1 VILVEALA
9 GFIKKRPSMEFLL
22 SFLLAV
28 CCVALIYFIHSAWKW
43 KHRER
48 MLRRIIQ
55 SSPLPTFVIRKDHRV
70 LYWNAAL
77 EKLSHIKSEDVIGTD
92 QQWRAFY
99 RAPRPCVADL
109 IVDGAIDK
117 APRWYSEKPRKSRLV
132 DEAIEAVVF
141 IPEMG
146 DRGKW
151 FRFTAAAIRDSRGG
165 MFGAIETT
173 EDVTEEKLADE
184 ELIRIRKHESLG
196 AFAGGVAQDFDSLM
210 SAVLR
215 NIFLAKISASDE
227 DKMMEEGLATAEKAG
242 LRAKELAHQLITF
255 AKGGYSLRKSE
266 SVIPLLRETIECHK
280 SRSDIKWNISIPDN
294 LWPVEMDSK
303 QIRQVTENIVSNAL
317 EAMPEG
323 GTMDIGAECIT
334 IGEKNVFTLK
344 PGHYVKISIKDSG
357 GGVRKED
364 LSRIFDPYFSTQTAG
379 GRKGLGL
386 GLSICY
392 SILKHHD
399 GTIAVASELGEG
411 TTFSLVL
418 PANSDF

>member
-1 VILVEALA
+1 
-9 GFIKKRPSMEFLL
+9 MQFLL
-22 SFLLAV
+22 SILLV
-28 CCVALIYFIHSAWKW
+28 LCCIALLYFIHSAWKH
-43 KHRER
+43 KHGER

-55 SSPLPTFVIRKDHRV
+55 ASPLPTFVIRKDHRV
-70 LYWNAAL
+70 LYWNAAM
-77 EKLSHIKSEDVIGTD
+77 EKLSHIQAEDVIGTD

-99 RAPRPCVADL
+99 GAQRPCVADL

-117 APRWYSEKPRKSRLV
+117 APQWYSEKPRKSRLV

-151 FRFTAAAIRDSRGG
+151 FRFTAAAIRDARGE
-165 MFGAIETT
+165 MIGAIETT

-184 ELIRIRKHESLG
+184 ELIRIKKHESLG
-196 AFAGGVAQDFDSLM
+196 MFAGGVAQDFDSLM

-215 NIFLAKISASDE
+215 NIFLAKLSASDE
-227 DKMMEEGLATAEKAG
+227 DKIMEEGLATAEKAG
-242 LRAKELAHQLITF
+242 LEAKELAHQLITF
-255 AKGGYSLRKSE
+255 AKGGYALRKIE
-266 SVIPLLRETIECHK
+266 SVIPLLREASQCCQN
-280 SRSDIKWNISIPDN
+280 RSDVHWNVTLPDD

-303 QIRQVTENIVSNAL
+303 QIRQVIENIVHNGL

-323 GTMDIGAECIT
+323 GSMEIRAECVT
-334 IGEKNVFTLK
+334 IGEKNAFTLK
-344 PGHYVKISIKDSG
+344 PGQYVKISIKDSG
-357 GGVRKED
+357 TGVRKED
-364 LSRIFDPYFSTQTAG
+364 LSRIFDPYFTTKAAG

-399 GTIAVASELGEG
+399 GTIAVESELGEG
-411 TTFSLVL
+411 TTFSLFL
-418 PANSDF
+418 PAHSNS

>member
-1 VILVEALA
+1 MQFPLSILLVLCSIAL
-9 GFIKKRPSMEFLL
+9 L
-22 SFLLAV
+22 
-28 CCVALIYFIHSAWKW
+28 YFVHSAWKS
-43 KHRER
+43 KHEER

-55 SSPLPTFVIRKDHRV
+55 ASPLPTFVIRKDHRV
-70 LYWNAAL
+70 LYWNAAM
-77 EKLSHIKSEDVIGTD
+77 EKLSHIQAEDVIGTD
-92 QQWRAFY
+92 HQWMAFY
-99 RAPRPCVADL
+99 GAQRPCVADL

-117 APRWYSEKPRKSRLV
+117 APQWYSEKPRKSRLV

-151 FRFTAAAIRDSRGG
+151 FRFTAAAIRDARGE

-184 ELIRIRKHESLG
+184 ELIRIKKHESLG
-196 AFAGGVAQDFDSLM
+196 TFAGGVAQDFDSLM

-215 NIFLAKISASDE
+215 NIFLAKLSASDE
-227 DKMMEEGLATAEKAG
+227 DKIMEEGLATAEKAG
-242 LRAKELAHQLITF
+242 LQAKELAHQLITF
-255 AKGGYSLRKSE
+255 AKGGYALRKIE
-266 SVIPLLRETIECHK
+266 SVIPLLREASQCCK
-280 SRSDIKWNISIPDN
+280 NRSDIQWNVTLPDD

-303 QIRQVTENIVSNAL
+303 QIRQVIENIVHNGL

-323 GTMDIGAECIT
+323 GSMDISAKCVT
-334 IGEKNVFTLK
+334 IGEKNVLTLK

-357 GGVRKED
+357 TGVRKED
-364 LSRIFDPYFSTQTAG
+364 LSRIFDPYFTTKTAG

-392 SILKHHD
+392 SILEHHD
-399 GTIAVASELGEG
+399 GTIAVESELGEG
-411 TTFSLVL
+411 TTFSLFL
-418 PANSDF
+418 PAHSNS

>member
-1 VILVEALA
+1 
-9 GFIKKRPSMEFLL
+9 MEFLFA
-22 SFLLAV
+22 FLL
-28 CCVALIYFIHSAWKW
+28 CIALTYFGYSAWKW
-43 KHRER
+43 KHREQ

-55 SSPLPTFVIRKDHRV
+55 ASPLPTFVIRKDHRV
-70 LYWNAAL
+70 LYWNAAM
-77 EKLSHIKSEDVIGTD
+77 EKLSNIKTEDVIGTD

-99 RAPRPCVADL
+99 REQRPCMADL

-117 APRWYSEKPRKSRLV
+117 APQWYSEMPRKSRLV
-132 DEAIEAVVF
+132 DDAIEAVVF
-141 IPEMG
+141 IPEIG

-151 FRFTAAAIRDSRGG
+151 FRFTAAAIRDSRGE
-165 MFGAIETT
+165 MFGAVETT
-173 EDVTEEKLADE
+173 EDVTDEKLADE
-184 ELIRIRKHESLG
+184 ELIRIRKQESLG

-215 NIFLAKISASDE
+215 NIFLAKLSASDE

-242 LRAKELAHQLITF
+242 LQAKELAHQLITF
-255 AKGGYSLRKSE
+255 AKGGYAVRKLE
-266 SVIPLLRETIECHK
+266 SVIPLLREAVECYR
-280 SRSDIKWNISIPDN
+280 SRPDIQWNVSIPDT

-303 QIRQVTENIVSNAL
+303 QIRQVIENIVSNGL

-323 GTMDIGAECIT
+323 GTIDIGAVCIT
-334 IGEKNVFTLK
+334 IGGKNVLALK

-357 GGVRKED
+357 AGVRKED
-364 LSRIFDPYFSTQTAG
+364 LSRMFDPYFTTKTTG

-399 GTIAVASELGEG
+399 GTIAVESELGEG
-411 TTFSLVL
+411 TTFSLFL
-418 PANSDF
+418 PAGADPSPKAPSDQQRDPGTM

>member
-1 VILVEALA
+1 
-9 GFIKKRPSMEFLL
+9 MEFLL
-22 SFLLAV
+22 SILFVV
-28 CCVALIYFIHSAWKW
+28 CSVALIYFIHSAWKW

-55 SSPLPTFVIRKDHRV
+55 SSPIPTFVIRKDHRV
-70 LYWNAAL
+70 LYWNAAM
-77 EKLSHIKSEDVIGTD
+77 EKLSNIKAENVLGTD

-99 RAPRPCVADL
+99 QAQRPCVADL

-141 IPEMG
+141 VPEKG
-146 DRGKW
+146 DSGKW
-151 FRFTAAAIRDSRGG
+151 FRFTSAAIRNSRGE

-173 EDVTEEKLADE
+173 EDVTEEKQADE
-184 ELIRIRKHESLG
+184 ELNRIKKHESLG
-196 AFAGGVAQDFDSLM
+196 AFAGSVAQDFDSLM

-215 NIFLAKISASDE
+215 NIFLAKLSASDE
-227 DKMMEEGLATAEKAG
+227 DKMLEEGLATAEKAG
-242 LRAKELAHQLITF
+242 LQAKELAHQLITF
-255 AKGGYSLRKSE
+255 AKGGYAVRKME
-266 SVIPLLRETIECHK
+266 SVIPLLHEAIECYK
-280 SRSDIKWNISIPDN
+280 GRSDIQWNVSIPND
-294 LWPVEMDSK
+294 LRPVGMDSK
-303 QIRQVTENIVSNAL
+303 QIKQVIENIVSNGL

-323 GTMDIGAECIT
+323 GTMDIDAESVT
-334 IGEKNVFTLK
+334 IGEKNVFNLK

-357 GGVRKED
+357 AGVRKED
-364 LSRIFDPYFSTQTAG
+364 LSKIFDPYFTTKATG

-399 GTIAVASELGEG
+399 GTITAESELGEG
-411 TTFSLVL
+411 TTFSLLL
-418 PANSDF
+418 PADSDSLTQHSSRT